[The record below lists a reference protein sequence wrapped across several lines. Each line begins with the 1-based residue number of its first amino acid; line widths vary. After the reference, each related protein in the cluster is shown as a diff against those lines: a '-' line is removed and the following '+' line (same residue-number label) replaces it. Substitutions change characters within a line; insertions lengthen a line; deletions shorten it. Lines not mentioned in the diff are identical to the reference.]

1 MGCAH
6 LGHIA
11 CRPPSTG
18 TWTPV
23 MNDALSEAKKA
34 IVWATSSG
42 SPGRPRAWVSFV
54 LSKN

>member
-23 MNDALSEAKKA
+23 MNDALLEAKKA
-34 IVWATSSG
+34 IVCATSSG